1 MTERMTVDRGHVRRR
16 TFQAVVLMT
25 TLVLGM
31 GLGVALVQAYDIR
44 LNEALAALQK
54 AAALVEAASAGN
66 VSAHTQSRFDRHVE
80 KALSNIEEAMGHIV
94 AAGVAA
100 DTDGGSQ

>member
-1 MTERMTVDRGHVRRR
+1 MTGNRGDGRRR
-16 TFQAVVLMT
+16 TIRVVVLMT

-31 GLGVALVQAYDIR
+31 GLGVALVKAYDPR
-44 LNEALAALQK
+44 LDEAVMALQK

-66 VSAHTQSRFDRHVE
+66 VSARTQGRFDRHID

-100 DTDGGSQ
+100 DADGGQ